1 MTGISLVM
9 IVKNEARCIKRCLD
23 SVKTIV
29 DEIVVVDTGS
39 TDNTKKIALS
49 CGAKV
54 FDYTWQNDFA
64 KARNYALEQASGD
77 WNLVLDADE
86 YITNVDKGAL
96 LQFLKNKKQLGSI
109 KIINEIHT
117 KDDKNYS
124 KVYVARLLPREI
136 RYVRSIHEQPN
147 SNLPNNKV
155 AIEVY
160 HDGYINQEVKIN
172 RNLGYLKEQVKR
184 SPNDAYMRYQ
194 LAYTLYLNKE
204 YKVADENFK
213 KFYHL
218 VNTNSSYRNA
228 GIISWIENG
237 TKLGNF
243 DEIQKIIEKEEVNL
257 QKLSEFYF
265 VCAAFYIEYVLSDVK
280 KNIQY
285 LPLVEEC
292 YLECLNIG
300 ENEEQDGAVG
310 TGTYLA
316 AYNLGTWY
324 EALKQYDKAM
334 IYYEM
339 AKKWKYEKANNR
351 IEIIS
356 KISK

>member
-1 MTGISLVM
+1 MAKISLVM

-23 SVKTIV
+23 SAKKIV
-29 DEIVVVDTGS
+29 DEMIVVDTGS
-39 TDNTKKIALS
+39 TDDTKEIALR

-54 FDYTWQNDFA
+54 FDYTWENDFS
-64 KARNYALEQASGD
+64 KARNYALERSSGD
-77 WNLVLDADE
+77 WNLILDADE
-86 YITNVDKGAL
+86 YITKVDKGAL
-96 LQFLKNKKQLGSI
+96 EQFLENKKQLGSI

-124 KVYVARLLPREI
+124 KVYISRLLPREI

-147 SNLPNNKV
+147 SKLPSNKV

-160 HDGYINQEVKIN
+160 HDGYVNQAVKVK
-172 RNLGYLKEQVKR
+172 RNLKYLKEQVKK

-194 LAYTLYLNKE
+194 LAYTLYLDKQ
-204 YKVADENFK
+204 YMVADENFE
-213 KFYHL
+213 KFYRL
-218 VNTNSSYRNA
+218 VDNKSNYKNSA
-228 GIISWIENG
+228 IISWIENS

-243 DEIQKIIEKEEVNL
+243 DEMQKIIEKEEVNL
-257 QKLSEFYF
+257 QNSSEFYF
-265 VCAAFYIEYVLSDVK
+265 VCAAFYREYVLSDVQR
-280 KNIQY
+280 NIQY
-285 LPLVEEC
+285 LPLVDQC

-316 AYNLGTWY
+316 AYNLGAWY

-334 IYYEM
+334 IYYKM
-339 AKKWKYEKANNR
+339 AKNWKYKKANDR
-351 IEIIS
+351 IEIIN
-356 KISK
+356 KLPK